1 VLRQFE
7 SILGKRILKKRD
19 KMLFAA
25 KYLWYADMV
34 AFRDLGESMTG
45 STYAA
50 LPYGPQ
56 LNNYRDLIDE
66 IKNADESIAEHLSQE
81 EKRVISKIAMTF
93 PEEQMVYDA
102 AHKEKIWKRRPIGA
116 IIPHSDSAKLIGL

>member
-1 VLRQFE
+1 
-7 SILGKRILKKRD
+7 
-19 KMLFAA
+19 MLFAA

-45 STYAA
+45 STYAV

-66 IKNADESIAEHLSQE
+66 IKNADGLMVKPLTQE
-81 EKRVISKIAMTF
+81 EKRVIKKIAMTF

-102 AHKEKIWKRRPIGA
+102 AHREIIWRRRGAWA
-116 IIPHSDSAKLIGL
+116 IIPYSDSAELAGI

>member
-1 VLRQFE
+1 
-7 SILGKRILKKRD
+7 
-19 KMLFAA
+19 
-25 KYLWYADMV
+25 MV

-66 IKNADESIAEHLSQE
+66 IKNADELMVKPLTQE
-81 EKRVISKIAMTF
+81 EKRVISRIAMTF

-102 AHKEKIWKRRPIGA
+102 AHKERIWKKRPIGG
-116 IIPHSDSAKLIGL
+116 IIPYSDSAELIGL